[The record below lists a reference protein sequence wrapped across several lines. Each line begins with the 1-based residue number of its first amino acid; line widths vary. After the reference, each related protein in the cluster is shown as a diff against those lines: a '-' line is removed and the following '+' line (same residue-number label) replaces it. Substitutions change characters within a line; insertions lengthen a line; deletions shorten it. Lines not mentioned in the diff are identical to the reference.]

1 MERYFEY
8 PTPYVSSPPQSEP
21 TENPFDTH
29 TEIHTI
35 SENGFNTSLKKVSK
49 KYCIKLVVVL
59 R

>member
-1 MERYFEY
+1 MERSFG
-8 PTPYVSSPPQSEP
+8 PPIPYVSLPPQSTP

-35 SENGFNTSLKKVSK
+35 SENDFDTSLKKVSK
-49 KYCIKLVVVL
+49 KYCKKQVIVL

>member
-1 MERYFEY
+1 MERYFGH
-8 PTPYVSSPPQSEP
+8 PTPYVSSPPRPEP